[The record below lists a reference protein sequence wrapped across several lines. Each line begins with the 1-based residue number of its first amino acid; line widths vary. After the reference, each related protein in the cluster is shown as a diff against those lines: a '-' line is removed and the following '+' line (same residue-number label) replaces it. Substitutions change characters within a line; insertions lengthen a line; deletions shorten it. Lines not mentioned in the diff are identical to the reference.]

1 MALQV
6 RGQGA
11 GGAGLRQGRTGRAGS
26 WPPRRLS
33 AQGQAI
39 AVQAPVHAA
48 TNLPLIR
55 CMRFPCHTPFRLS
68 AANANL
74 PYCPPVAGAASSS
87 GGGAVA
93 GETGLVDRRGRGR
106 AAKLARGGQGRR
118 GRQGWRGQGSE
129 ARRARV
135 SMQWR
140 VRGLGRAWVIP
151 ASQHRSPH
159 ACVLTFSLHLLS
171 QRRSPL
177 ACLLTFDPHLPPQRR
192 SPHVWVMT
200 TAPHLPSQ
208 RRAPHVCVLTIA
220 RHLPPQ
226 RRSSHACVL
235 TFDPHLFTQ
244 HRCHH
249 TPVS

>member
-1 MALQV
+1 MPGCGRCICTLPSHLLPSHLLRLRAAL
-6 RGQGA
+6 
-11 GGAGLRQGRTGRAGS
+11 S
-26 WPPRRLS
+26 
-33 AQGQAI
+33 
-39 AVQAPVHAA
+39 
-48 TNLPLIR
+48 
-55 CMRFPCHTPFRLS
+55 PFRLS

-74 PYCPPVAGAASSS
+74 PYCPPVVGAASSS

-159 ACVLTFSLHLLS
+159 ACVLTFV
-171 QRRSPL
+171 
-177 ACLLTFDPHLPPQRR
+177 PHLPPQC
-192 SPHVWVMT
+192 
-200 TAPHLPSQ
+200 
-208 RRAPHVCVLTIA
+208 RAPHVCVLTTVTVRTLKA
-220 RHLPPQ
+220 SQP
-226 RRSSHACVL
+226 CVSVKER
-235 TFDPHLFTQ
+235 D
-244 HRCHH
+244 
-249 TPVS
+249 TPWGVD

>member
-48 TNLPLIR
+48 ANLPLIR

-151 ASQHRSPH
+151 ASQHRSP
-159 ACVLTFSLHLLS
+159 
-171 QRRSPL
+171 P
-177 ACLLTFDPHLPPQRR
+177 
-192 SPHVWVMT
+192 
-200 TAPHLPSQ
+200 
-208 RRAPHVCVLTIA
+208 
-220 RHLPPQ
+220 
-226 RRSSHACVL
+226 SHACVL
-235 TFDPHLFTQ
+235 TFAPHLPCQCRTPHACVLTFAPHLRSQRRSPHACVWTFAPWMRL
-244 HRCHH
+244 HPPVLPASTSASCCLPHSPYMHH
-249 TPVS
+249 LHC